1 MARLSSEQTRDVIHK
16 VVRLFFDLLQE
27 NNFFINGNRYFIL
40 KNCFEVLHS

>member
-27 NNFFINGNRYFIL
+27 TISSLMVTGIL
-40 KNCFEVLHS
+40 S